1 MWNIYDIESI
11 HVIFSA
17 QIKIIQKYLSSIASS
32 DTAAER
38 HTPGTSS
45 PKCSLCT
52 QYFISMHHEM
62 HKKRKLWQQN
72 NKHYTD
78 DPEFSSKR
86 LPKKLKK
93 IAAAAD
99 TTATTITPTDRK
111 LHKKQLKQHYSNT
124 VRGTV
129 VERRSL
135 TGELSLSCTRPAA
148 DGWPLVCKPSAVGQ
162 PTRPT
167 QPFILS
173 GVDKWVV
180 GCN

>member
-111 LHKKQLKQHYSNT
+111 LHKKTAKTALFKHSAWHSGRT
-124 VRGTV
+124 SVFD
-129 VERRSL
+129 RRTFPVLHS
-135 TGELSLSCTRPAA
+135 TCS
-148 DGWPLVCKPSAVGQ
+148 W
-162 PTRPT
+162 
-167 QPFILS
+167 
-173 GVDKWVV
+173 WVTTCV
-180 GCN
+180 